1 MENITVK
8 IVNETACLMLMQ
20 SNKMLDCLFINKYF
34 FDTLSPDEYTMF
46 ANVYKE
52 AYNATQCLVTAK
64 EKTEQTIDQLQL
76 ITV

>member
-20 SNKMLDCLFINKYF
+20 NDKMLDCLFINKYF
-34 FDTLSPDEYTMF
+34 FDTLLPDEHMMI

-52 AYNATQCLVTAK
+52 AFNTTQSLVTAK
-64 EKTEQTIDQLQL
+64 EKTEYTIDQLQL